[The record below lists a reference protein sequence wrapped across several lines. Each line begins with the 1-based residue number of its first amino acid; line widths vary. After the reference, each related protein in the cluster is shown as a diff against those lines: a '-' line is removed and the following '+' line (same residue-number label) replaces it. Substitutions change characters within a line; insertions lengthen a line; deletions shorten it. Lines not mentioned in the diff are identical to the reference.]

1 MPCFR
6 NENHILDPHSAFLKH
21 VDTMLNGHHHPR
33 SQLLSLTF
41 GEPGS
46 LMYLKSHSMACR
58 MGEIGCVSCFFQYI
72 TACAVHFADF
82 HARTH
87 CLDGSQLGFAN
98 SLIHTAMRC

>member
-6 NENHILDPHSAFLKH
+6 NENHILDPHSALLRH
-21 VDTMLNGHHHPR
+21 INTRLNGHHHPR

-46 LMYLKSHSMACR
+46 LMDLKSHSMACR
-58 MGEIGCVSCFFQYI
+58 VGEIGRVPCFLQYI
-72 TACAVHFADF
+72 TPCAVHFADF
-82 HARTH
+82 RARTH
-87 CLDGSQLGFAN
+87 SLDGSQLSFTN